1 MKTAPEAL
9 SASGA
14 VLGLSGYMSSELVL
28 VIALVLSL
36 VVLLVLAVLVVFV
49 LSAVVG
55 LVLAAAAVG
64 GRIVVVIVV
73 VLHIKLTSLS
83 TPLVSPVLFL
93 FMQKIGIDGK
103 KFLKK
108 GYHIFRLC
116 DIISNIQKIEGGNLA

>member
-36 VVLLVLAVLVVFV
+36 VVLLVLAVRVVF
-49 LSAVVG
+49 VVG

-83 TPLVSPVLFL
+83 TPLVSPVLFR
-93 FMQKIGIDGK
+93 FMQKIRKWRKVFQKGIP
-103 KFLKK
+103 
-108 GYHIFRLC
+108 H
-116 DIISNIQKIEGGNLA
+116 LAAM